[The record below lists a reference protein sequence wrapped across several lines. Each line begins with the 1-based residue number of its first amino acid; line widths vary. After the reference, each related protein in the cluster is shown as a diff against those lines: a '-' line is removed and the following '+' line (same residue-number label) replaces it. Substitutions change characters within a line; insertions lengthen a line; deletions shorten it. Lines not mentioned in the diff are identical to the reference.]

1 MLIFT
6 SLCVINT
13 CLAILLGS
21 TLQQFVA
28 ARIIQHI
35 SYAGTS
41 AQKHTRVDVF
51 NRFAQLMR

>member
-41 AQKHTRVDVF
+41 A
-51 NRFAQLMR
+51 